1 MKRTHASPELD
12 TGSIWDETH
21 RTYCR
26 EHQGRR
32 NRGQATLESLPKT
45 QTRYGADN
53 MVGLKKVDS
62 GCVWG
67 SG

>member
-1 MKRTHASPELD
+1 MQALNLTLGASGMKHIGPTAGNTREE
-12 TGSIWDETH
+12 ET
-21 RTYCR
+21 
-26 EHQGRR
+26 
-32 NRGQATLESLPKT
+32 GQATLESLPKT